1 MKLLHH
7 LTTLVLV
14 LLLFVGVGLIA
25 YPFIGKTLSQRESSA
40 IIQHYTETVEELPK
54 SETDTMLKQTQA
66 YNRSLNGSKIFADP
80 FSDENS
86 GNAEA
91 YESMLNLD
99 DGLMG
104 YIEIPKIDVYLP
116 IYHGTT
122 KDVLNKG
129 IGHLYG
135 TSLPVGGSSTHAVLA
150 GHTGISGKVLFDGL
164 PQMEKDDLFA
174 IHVLGKTL
182 MYQVDRI
189 EVIEPKDTELLQV
202 VRGKD
207 YVTLMTCTPYGV
219 NTHRLLVR
227 GVRVMTQLEPMD
239 GNSSVEEIAANEVRR
254 WTIKQAALLFALA
267 ALFVFWR
274 VLVHRRKKRK
284 NR

>member
-14 LLLFVGVGLIA
+14 LMLFAGVGLIA
-25 YPFIGKTLSQRESSA
+25 YPFIGNALSQRESSA
-40 IIQHYTETVEELPK
+40 IIQQYTETVKELPE
-54 SETDTMLKQTQA
+54 SETDTMLKQAQN

-86 GNAEA
+86 GNAEV

-164 PQMEKDDLFA
+164 PQMEKGDLFA

-227 GVRVMTQLEPMD
+227 GVRARVQLEPMD
-239 GNSSVEEIAANEVRR
+239 GSGSVEEITANEVRR
-254 WTIKQAALLFALA
+254 WTIKQAAVLFVLA

>member
-14 LLLFVGVGLIA
+14 LLLFAGVGLIA
-25 YPFIGKTLSQRESSA
+25 YPFIGNALSQRENSA
-40 IIQHYTETVEELPK
+40 IIQQYTETVEELPE
-54 SETDTMLKQTQA
+54 SETDTMMEQA
-66 YNRSLNGSKIFADP
+66 QEYNRSLNGSKIFADP
-80 FSDENS
+80 FSDEDS

-91 YESMLNLD
+91 YESMLNVD

-122 KDVLNKG
+122 KEVLNKG

-135 TSLPVGGSSTHAVLA
+135 TSLPVGGSSCHAVLA

-164 PQMEKDDLFA
+164 PQMEEDDLFA

-182 MYQVDRI
+182 MYQVDQI

-219 NTHRLLVR
+219 NSHRLLVR
-227 GVRVMTQLEPMD
+227 GVRAKVQLEPMN
-239 GNSSVEEIAANEVRR
+239 GSGSVEEVVTSEVRK
-254 WTIKQAALLFALA
+254 WTIKQAAVLFALA

>member
-7 LTTLVLV
+7 LVTLALV
-14 LLLFVGVGLIA
+14 LLLFAGVGLIA
-25 YPFIGKTLSQRESSA
+25 YPFVSSELSQRESNA
-40 IIQHYTETVEELPK
+40 IIQQYTETVEEIP
-54 SETDTMLKQTQA
+54 ETETNTMLEQA
-66 YNRSLNGSKIFADP
+66 QDYNRSLNGSKILADP

-164 PQMEKDDLFA
+164 TKLEEGDPFA
-174 IHVLGKTL
+174 IHVLGETL
-182 MYQVDRI
+182 TYQVDQI
-189 EVIEPKDTELLQV
+189 EVIEPKDTSALQV
-202 VRGKD
+202 VKGKD
-207 YVTLMTCTPYGV
+207 YVTLMTCTPYAV
-219 NTHRLLVR
+219 NSHRLLVR
-227 GVRVMTQLEPMD
+227 GERVTEP
-239 GNSSVEEIAANEVRR
+239 SVFIEASGSAEVIEAEAARL
-254 WTIKQAALLFALA
+254 WTVKQAVVLSILMI
-267 ALFVFWR
+267 LFVVWR
-274 VLVHRRKKRK
+274 VLVHRK
-284 NR
+284 

>member
-7 LTTLVLV
+7 LVTLALI
-14 LLLFVGVGLIA
+14 LLLIAGIGLLA
-25 YPFIGKTLSQRESSA
+25 YPFVSSELSQRESNA
-40 IIQHYTETVEELPK
+40 VIQLYTETVEEIP
-54 SETDTMLKQTQA
+54 ETETNTMLEQA
-66 YNRSLNGSKIFADP
+66 QEYNRSLNGSKILADP

-86 GNAEA
+86 SNAEA
-91 YESMLNLD
+91 YEAVLNVD

-122 KDVLNKG
+122 KNVLNKG

-164 PQMEKDDLFA
+164 TKLEEGDPFA
-174 IHVLGKTL
+174 IHVLGETL
-182 MYQVDRI
+182 TYQVDQI
-189 EVIEPKDTELLQV
+189 TVVEPKDTSQLQV
-202 VRGKD
+202 ESGED
-207 YVTLMTCTPYGV
+207 YVTLMTCTPYAV

-227 GVRVMTQLEPMD
+227 GKRVAEPMVFLEAT
-239 GNSSVEEIAANEVRR
+239 GSAEVIEAEIVKALP
-254 WTIKQAALLFALA
+254 IKQLIILPILA
-267 ALFVFWR
+267 ILFVLWR
-274 VLVHRRKKRK
+274 VWIRRK
-284 NR
+284 

>member
-7 LTTLVLV
+7 LMTLVLV
-14 LLLFVGVGLIA
+14 LLLFAGVGLIA
-25 YPFIGKTLSQRESSA
+25 YPFFGNALSQRESSA
-40 IIQHYTETVEELPK
+40 IIHQYTETVEELPK
-54 SETDTMLKQTQA
+54 SETDTMMEQA
-66 YNRSLNGSKIFADP
+66 QNYNRSLNGSKIFADP

-86 GNAEA
+86 GNTEA

-227 GVRVMTQLEPMD
+227 GVRARVQLKPMD
-239 GNSSVEEIAANEVRR
+239 GSGSVEEIAANEVCR